1 MSQADESH
9 NNSQKPAGP
18 APSGLGTA
26 YPAMEQATLGATMT
40 VKGEIRGAQS
50 FYIDG
55 RVEGSIH
62 FPGYRV
68 TIGRGAVVQA
78 DVEAKEVVI
87 MGALTGNINC
97 GDRVDIRN
105 QAVFSGDMV
114 TRRICVDEGAVVKGS
129 VDIHRAQHRNGQDD
143 FAAEP
148 RRDADHEHST
158 SDSAATEE
166 QPATKP
172 TPAFRVEG
180 SSVLY
185 HEHKA
190 GS

>member
-1 MSQADESH
+1 
-9 NNSQKPAGP
+9 
-18 APSGLGTA
+18 
-26 YPAMEQATLGATMT
+26 MT

-87 MGALTGNINC
+87 MGTLTGNINC

-114 TRRICVDEGAVVKGS
+114 TRRICVDEGAIVKGS
-129 VDIHRAQHRNGQDD
+129 VDIHRMQIRNGQEE
-143 FAAEP
+143 FPAEP
-148 RRDADHEHST
+148 QRHEVSRE
-158 SDSAATEE
+158 SARNEVVATEDK
-166 QPATKP
+166 PAARP
-172 TPAFRVEG
+172 APAFRVEG